1 MNMGSD
7 EEGKGGTAGSDQID
21 SGSEGDARETT
32 SEAAPDVA
40 QRAGVKAGA
49 GSEVEAEAGA
59 GAGPEVAVVSSVS
72 DLTEKP
78 AEEEAEVDTKKKKKK
93 KDLGIG
99 TSRGVETMFRTSYR
113 VQQDLVSLADGK
125 ANMMI
130 TVNTLIIGVTV
141 PILAANTRGVE
152 GLAGG
157 LLNVSIVVLLIGC
170 LTALV
175 FAVLAAVPRVSKLP
189 ITLEKIA
196 QNKGQILFFG
206 HFVKLSE
213 EDYVQGMSDLMES
226 QDLLYV
232 NMMRDLYVL
241 GTVLDKKFRLLRIS
255 YTVFMFALVVGV
267 GTFVLVITTNP
278 SAVGL

>member
-1 MNMGSD
+1 MVSD
-7 EEGKGGTAGSDQID
+7 EEPTGGTAGSD
-21 SGSEGDARETT
+21 
-32 SEAAPDVA
+32 
-40 QRAGVKAGA
+40 
-49 GSEVEAEAGA
+49 VEAEAGA
-59 GAGPEVAVVSSVS
+59 EAGPGAGPEVAVVSSVS

-78 AEEEAEVDTKKKKKK
+78 SEEEAEVDKKKKKK

-141 PILAANTRGVE
+141 PVLAASTYELADGV
-152 GLAGG
+152 GKD
-157 LLNVSIVVLLIGC
+157 LLTLSIIVLLIGC
-170 LTALV
+170 VTALV
-175 FAVLAAVPRVSKLP
+175 FAVLAAVPRVSKDE

-196 QNKGQILFFG
+196 RNEGNILFFG

-213 EDYVQGMSDLMES
+213 ADYVQGMSDLMES

-255 YTVFMFALVVGV
+255 YTVFMITLVVGI
-267 GTFVLVITTNP
+267 GTFVVVFALDPNAI
-278 SAVGL
+278 GR